1 MKTTLLIVTGALIFG
16 ATFAAWY
23 WLNAFGC
30 GMNTTGCNQ
39 VSLNWGDW
47 EALQLFVPT
56 FLLGI
61 GLMLAGLW
69 RLRRRDRSSP
79 SPLHSDLDGDKP

>member
-16 ATFAAWY
+16 VTFAGWY

-30 GMNTTGCNQ
+30 GMNTTGCSHF
-39 VSLNWGDW
+39 SLNWGVW
-47 EALQLFVPT
+47 EALRLFVPT
-56 FLLGI
+56 FLLGM

-69 RLRRRDRSSP
+69 RLVRRDRSSP
-79 SPLHSDLDGDKP
+79 GLLHSGKDGDQP